1 MEKEAASWLENK
13 EIEELDGAMEE
24 RVGQWC
30 KRLKNSCLM
39 YIRSGGKTERSFPG
53 LAWVEEVDLTLGL
66 GEEGGEKFKG
76 YSRVLMVSF
85 KKKRDLLTQVPS
97 VDKVCLAKGLTPIGN
112 PWIGIPLFPIGALV
126 FIDKRRQIP
135 FEELSVDF
143 TEQKFTAKKGKV
155 EAMEASLDEMIKSQ
169 AAMGVLGDFFG
180 KEVTPLSIDA
190 FEKNRR
196 RYERKVRV

>member
-1 MEKEAASWLENK
+1 MEKEAASWLEHK
-13 EIEELDGAMEE
+13 EIEELAGAMEE

-30 KRLKNSCLM
+30 KQLKNSCLM
-39 YIRSGGKTERSFPG
+39 YIPSGGKTKRSFPG

-66 GEEGGEKFKG
+66 GEKVRKGVEG

-85 KKKRDLLTQVPS
+85 KKKRDLLTKVSS
-97 VDKVCLAKGLTPIGN
+97 VDKVYLAKGLTPISN
-112 PWIGIPLFPIGALV
+112 PLIGVPLFLLGALV

-143 TEQKFTAKKGKV
+143 TEHKFTARKGSG
-155 EAMEASLDEMIKSQ
+155 AMEAPLDEMIKSG

-180 KEVTPLSIDA
+180 KEVTPLSINA

-196 RYERKVRV
+196 RYKRHG